1 MAPVEDLFTRDY
13 RCGSG
18 QYYRNGYCYRNRW
31 NSWGRWLVAALAVG
45 LFFLV
50 IVSCLTLS
58 RRRRRRGV
66 QPMYGTGWMAG
77 GGPQKFGNHQNGQQM
92 HNYNYNPNQQGG
104 DFQQQQA
111 YGGYPPAPPPPAY
124 GQQQQQPQYT
134 GTTFNTNDGYYGN
147 QNQQQSGVQPPQG
160 TYQREEVY
168 SPPQGPPPGK

>member
-18 QYYRNGYCYRNRW
+18 RYYRNGYCYRSRW
-31 NSWGRWLVAALAVG
+31 NSWGRWLVAGLAIG
-45 LFFLV
+45 LFLLV
-50 IVSCLTLS
+50 LLSCLAIS

-77 GGPQKFGNHQNGQQM
+77 GGPHKFGNHQNGQQM
-92 HNYNYNPNQQGG
+92 YDYNHNPNQQGG
-104 DFQQQQA
+104 FQQQQA

-124 GQQQQQPQYT
+124 GQQQQPQYT
-134 GTTFNTNDGYYGN
+134 GTTFNANDGYYGN
-147 QNQQQSGVQPPQG
+147 QQSGVQPPQG